1 MTELPPPPER
11 ITDDAVQYIDSLLG
25 DPDAGGHMRTQMA
38 LKAIMTTPKT
48 TFQKALRHDLTSD
61 PNKMAEVIKK
71 TTPEDFRAF
80 LRDEILDKEKQ
91 NIPET
96 LAVLK
101 EVDPKEYNKV
111 LQGWAKIALPSQK
124 ETNINVEIQQKA
136 DMYSRIQ
143 QQYGLS
149 QLVEDVEPLPEAED
163 TPQQEEQQPEPV
175 LAENQPKVVRP
186 YDFRAAVDPTFFDPE
201 TIEQE
206 EEKKKQGYDP
216 IENPVI
222 DEQEAEEEDLPY

>member
-1 MTELPPPPER
+1 MPELPPPPEH
-11 ITDDAVQYIDSLLG
+11 ITDDTVQYIDSLLA
-25 DPDAGGHMRTQMA
+25 DPQAGGHMRTQMA
-38 LKAIMTTPKT
+38 LKAMMTTPKT
-48 TFQKALRHDLTSD
+48 TFQKALRHDITSD
-61 PNKMAEVIKK
+61 PRKMEEVIKK

-80 LRDEILDKEKQ
+80 LRDEILDKEKE

-101 EVDPKEYNKV
+101 EANPKEYNKV

-124 ETNINVEIQQKA
+124 ESSIHVDIQQKA

-149 QLVEDVEPLPEAED
+149 QLVEDVEPLPEATEVEQ
-163 TPQQEEQQPEPV
+163 PQQEPEPV

-201 TIEQE
+201 TIEPD

-216 IENPVI
+216 IENPYI
-222 DEQEAEEEDLPY
+222 DDQEAEEEDLPY

>member
-48 TFQKALRHDLTSD
+48 TFQRALRHDLTTNPS
-61 PNKMAEVIKK
+61 KMEEVIKK

-101 EVDPKEYNKV
+101 EADPKEYNKV

-149 QLVEDVEPLPEAED
+149 QLVEDVEPLPEAEE
-163 TPQQEEQQPEPV
+163 TPQEEQQPEPV

-186 YDFRAAVDPTFFDPE
+186 YDFRAAVDPTFFDTE
-201 TIEQE
+201 TIEA
-206 EEKKKQGYDP
+206 EEKPHDYDP
-216 IENPVI
+216 IENPTI
-222 DEQEAEEEDLPY
+222 DEQEAEEQDLPY

>member
-1 MTELPPPPER
+1 MTELPPPPEQ

-48 TFQKALRHDLTSD
+48 TFQRALRHDLTTN
-61 PNKMAEVIKK
+61 PNKMEEVIKK

-101 EVDPKEYNKV
+101 EADPKEYNKV

-149 QLVEDVEPLPEAED
+149 QLVEDVEPMPEATEEEQ
-163 TPQQEEQQPEPV
+163 PQQEPEPV

-186 YDFRAAVDPTFFDPE
+186 YDFRAAVDPTFFDTE
-201 TIEQE
+201 TIEQ

>member
-1 MTELPPPPER
+1 MTELPPPPEPL
-11 ITDDAVQYIDSLLG
+11 TDDAVRYIDSLIA
-25 DPDAGGHMRTQMA
+25 DPESGGHMRTQLA

-48 TFQKALRHDLTSD
+48 TFQRALRHDLTSN
-61 PNKMAEVIKK
+61 PSKMEEVIKK

-80 LRDEILDKEKQ
+80 LRDEILDKEKA

-101 EVDPKEYNKV
+101 DIDPKEYNKV

-143 QQYGLS
+143 KQYGLS
-149 QLVEDVEPLPEAED
+149 QLIEDVEPMSDAEQPSAEPQPIVVESTEPKLTRPYNRMAAID
-163 TPQQEEQQPEPV
+163 TAFFEQPE
-175 LAENQPKVVRP
+175 ENTPPIR
-186 YDFRAAVDPTFFDPE
+186 D
-201 TIEQE
+201 
-206 EEKKKQGYDP
+206 YDP
-216 IENPVI
+216 IQHPQI
-222 DEQEAEEEDLPY
+222 DEQDAEDLPY

>member
-1 MTELPPPPER
+1 MPELPPPPEH
-11 ITDDAVQYIDSLLG
+11 ITDDTVQYIDSLLT
-25 DPDAGGHMRTQMA
+25 DPQAGGHMRTQMA
-38 LKAIMTTPKT
+38 LKAMMTTPKT
-48 TFQKALRHDLTSD
+48 TFQKALRHDITSD
-61 PNKMAEVIKK
+61 PRKMEEVIKK

-124 ETNINVEIQQKA
+124 ESSIHVDIQQKA

-163 TPQQEEQQPEPV
+163 APQQEEQQPEPV

-206 EEKKKQGYDP
+206 EDKKQDYDP
-216 IENPVI
+216 IENPYI
-222 DEQEAEEEDLPY
+222 DDQEAEDLPY